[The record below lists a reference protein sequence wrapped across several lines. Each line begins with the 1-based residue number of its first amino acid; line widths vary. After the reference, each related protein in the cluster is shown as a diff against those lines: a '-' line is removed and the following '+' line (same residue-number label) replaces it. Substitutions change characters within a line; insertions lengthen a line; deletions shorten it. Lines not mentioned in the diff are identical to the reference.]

1 MSRLILVL
9 MIFAAV
15 MISPT
20 AVSQTCHQYSAVEVV
35 LGGCEVTTQVV
46 FTAELSSISTHFVP
60 LTAVIGLL
68 GIYMFIGLQNN
79 LVMAPAKV
87 PVKPQTPPPRQ

>member
-1 MSRLILVL
+1 

-20 AVSQTCHQYSAVEVV
+20 VVSQTCHQYSAVEVV

-46 FTAELSSISTHFVP
+46 FTAELSSVSTHYVP
-60 LTAVIGLL
+60 LTAVASLL
-68 GIYMFIGLQNN
+68 GMYLFIGLQNN
-79 LVMAPAKV
+79 RVTAPAKV
-87 PVKPQTPPPRQ
+87 PVKRQTPPPRQ